1 MTLSSG
7 VGAGTGSAAG
17 GTAKTS
23 PPPSPG
29 GQAAKTKKMRKD
41 SAASGAGEL
50 PGDDTVGRN
59 RLEWQTLILI
69 CEFLCQM

>member
-1 MTLSSG
+1 LITLSSG

-50 PGDDTVGRN
+50 PGVTQWAETG
-59 RLEWQTLILI
+59 LKGQTIP
-69 CEFLCQM
+69 F

>member
-1 MTLSSG
+1 MTILEPG

-50 PGDDTVGRN
+50 PGVTQWAETGWN
-59 RLEWQTLILI
+59 GKL
-69 CEFLCQM
+69 